1 MRNRFTLRF
10 LAGLALFALNFSRQ
24 KIPLIS
30 SISLLIPTFN
40 LHNGYPGCPRLIARI
55 RDIRFRNQ
63 PINKANTKT
72 MGNDNSKS
80 RRSFITNVTKGM
92 IGATMLPSIITSRD
106 RKKNMQAL
114 FRPQKDYAANDQL
127 QIALIGSGGMGVA
140 DTNTAIT
147 VPGIKLMAVCDLY
160 DGRLSEAR
168 KRWGNDIDT
177 TRDYREILDRKDI
190 DAVII
195 ATPDHWHRDISVA
208 AMNKGKHV
216 YCEKPM
222 VHDISEGSSVVD
234 AQKKN
239 KVVFQV
245 GSQGLSSLGNEKAK
259 QLLKEGAI
267 GKLNYAEG
275 FWARMSPTGAWQYPI
290 PADASPS
297 TVDWDRF
304 VANTNKRP
312 FDPLRF
318 FRWRNYRDYGTGV
331 SGDLFVHLFS
341 SLHFV
346 TGSIGPNKVMATGG
360 LRYWKDGREVPDIML
375 GMFDYPES
383 EAHPAFNLSLRVNF
397 VDGTGGTNYLRMVGS
412 EGSMTVEWDKVTLY
426 KNKSTEDAND
436 PLLKTKNNTPA
447 GKEYVYER
455 KTMLPP
461 DNLVYTAQE
470 GYKGAHFDH
479 FYNWATPIRNKTDV
493 TENSLFGYRAAAPA
507 LLCNDS
513 YFSNRIVQWDPQ
525 NLKLVATK

>member
-1 MRNRFTLRF
+1 MN
-10 LAGLALFALNFSRQ
+10 
-24 KIPLIS
+24 K
-30 SISLLIPTFN
+30 
-40 LHNGYPGCPRLIARI
+40 HN
-55 RDIRFRNQ
+55 
-63 PINKANTKT
+63 KT
-72 MGNDNSKS
+72 
-80 RRSFITNVTKGM
+80 RRSFLTDAAKAA
-92 IGATMLPSIITSRD
+92 IGATFIPNIITAQD
-106 RKKNMQAL
+106 RIRNVKSLQ
-114 FRPQKDYAANDQL
+114 REKDSYSANDQI

-140 DTNTAIT
+140 DATTALT
-147 VPGIKLMAVCDLY
+147 VPGIKLLAVCDLY
-160 DGRLSEAR
+160 DGRLAEAK
-168 KRWGNDIDT
+168 KRWGNDIAT
-177 TRDYREILDRKDI
+177 TRDFNEILDRKDI

-195 ATPDHWHRDISVA
+195 ATPDHWHKDISVA

-222 VHDISEGSSVVD
+222 VHEISEGAAVVS
-234 AQKKN
+234 AQTKN

-259 QLLKEGAI
+259 QLLKDGAI
-267 GKLNYAEG
+267 GRLNYAEG

-290 PADASPS
+290 PADASPT
-297 TVDWDRF
+297 TVGWDRYIE
-304 VANTNKRP
+304 NTKKRP
-312 FDPLRF
+312 FDATRF

-346 TGSIGPNKVMATGG
+346 TGSIGPDKIMATGG

-375 GMFDYPES
+375 GMFDYPETKI
-383 EAHPAFNLSLRVNF
+383 HPAFNLSLRVNF

-426 KNKSTEDAND
+426 KNRSAIDAND
-436 PLLKTKNNTPA
+436 PLLQTKNNNPA
-447 GKEYVYER
+447 GKEYVYQR
-455 KTMLPP
+455 KAMLPP
-461 DNLVYTAQE
+461 DKLEYTAEE

-479 FYNWATPIRNKTDV
+479 HYNWANAIRQQKDV

-513 YFSNRIVQWDPQ
+513 YFGNKIMQWDPE
-525 NLKLVATK
+525 KLIVKTS